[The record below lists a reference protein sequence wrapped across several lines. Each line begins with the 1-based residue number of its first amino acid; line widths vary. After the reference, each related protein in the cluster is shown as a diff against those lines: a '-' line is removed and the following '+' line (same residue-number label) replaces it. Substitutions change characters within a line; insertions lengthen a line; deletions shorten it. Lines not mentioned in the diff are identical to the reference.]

1 MKVQAL
7 DQFLKC
13 SQCRTPQILK
23 ELHRLMNFTSGE
35 VIFYCRNCRKK
46 MGLLAFGKWNLLNR
60 EFYNRPPGA
69 APSARMAGEGRN
81 QGRNRGRGRD
91 RNRNRRRSR

>member
-13 SQCRTPQILK
+13 NQCRSSQVLK
-23 ELHRLMNFTSGE
+23 ELHRLLNFTSGE
-35 VIFYCRNCRKK
+35 IVFYCRNCRKK

-60 EFYNRPPGA
+60 EFYERPIGVA
-69 APSARMAGEGRN
+69 APVRN
-81 QGRNRGRGRD
+81 SPARNRSRGRD
-91 RNRNRRRSR
+91 RNRRRARH